1 MCTECKATFTQRAML
16 NAHMK
21 KHASTAVTIPP
32 GNQGQIPGN
41 QGQIPGSQGKI
52 PGSQG
57 QLPGKGSITA
67 ADVVPF
73 LCASCGHG
81 FRQRSAL
88 NSHSAVCSAA
98 AAGGAAKMNGPGQIP
113 GNPSLL
119 PGNSKSLAVPT
130 PENSA
135 LLKTATVPIV

>member
-1 MCTECKATFTQRAML
+1 MCPECKATFTQRAML

-21 KHASTAVTIPP
+21 KHAATSP
-32 GNQGQIPGN
+32 GQIPGN
-41 QGQIPGSQGKI
+41 QGQIPGG
-52 PGSQG
+52 
-57 QLPGKGSITA
+57 TA
-67 ADVVPF
+67 AAGDVVPF

-88 NSHSAVCSAA
+88 NSHSAVCSGAA
-98 AAGGAAKMNGPGQIP
+98 AAKTAGSAGGQIIP
-113 GNPSLL
+113 GGGHSNVA
-119 PGNSKSLAVPT
+119 GNSESAAAVPT

>member
-1 MCTECKATFTQRAML
+1 MSQLTHTGVRPHVCPECKATFTQRAML

-21 KHASTAVTIPP
+21 KYAVTSP
-32 GNQGQIPGN
+32 GQISGN
-41 QGQIPGSQGKI
+41 QGQIPGS
-52 PGSQG
+52 
-57 QLPGKGSITA
+57 TA
-67 ADVVPF
+67 AVGDVVPF

-88 NSHSAVCSAA
+88 NSHSAVCSGAA
-98 AAGGAAKMNGPGQIP
+98 AAAAKTAGLAGGQIIP
-113 GNPSLL
+113 GGGHSNVA
-119 PGNSKSLAVPT
+119 GNSKTAAAVPT

>member
-1 MCTECKATFTQRAML
+1 MSQLTHTGVRPHVCPECKATFTQRAML

-21 KHASTAVTIPP
+21 KHAAATPP
-32 GNQGQIPGN
+32 PSGNHQGQIPGN
-41 QGQIPGSQGKI
+41 QGQLPGS
-52 PGSQG
+52 
-57 QLPGKGSITA
+57 
-67 ADVVPF
+67 DVVPF

-88 NSHSAVCSAA
+88 NSHSAVCSGA
-98 AAGGAAKMNGPGQIP
+98 AAGKTAGSAGHIIRGGGHSNVA
-113 GNPSLL
+113 
-119 PGNSKSLAVPT
+119 GNSKSAAAVPT